1 MRERTIQSPRDLRRS
16 NRSLLLRRLYFDG
29 PLSRQDM
36 IDTMGLSAASV
47 SNVVADLVGDGIVVE
62 AGIAGSGAGRP
73 RTLLRVDTEGRFV
86 VGVDVAETRIQIKLL
101 TLDLRPRAG
110 VEIPLPDGCG
120 DAGVVVRGIAAGLRE
135 VMEEAG
141 AGAGQRP
148 VPPEAVLGVGV
159 GVPGVVEHRPEAVVY
174 GQTVGWDGIP
184 LERMLREHIDLPLF
198 VDNVAT
204 ALGQAEMWFGAGRGC
219 SDAVVALIGVGVGAC
234 VVTDGVPYRGAGRSA
249 GEWGHT
255 VVEVGGRRCRCGA
268 LGCLEA
274 YAGVGAIRERYRDLA
289 PAAELRRVGF
299 DALDEPAALAA
310 ILAAA
315 DGPAP
320 RPEAIDVLDE
330 AAVYLGAGIASLINL
345 FNPERILLGGW
356 AGLVLGPRLLPRIR
370 QVAAAY
376 ALRHAFRSTEIGLCG
391 LGSDAVARGAGTLP
405 VAAFLSAGGS
415 RSRRLPRA
423 EVRVG

>member
-1 MRERTIQSPRDLRRS
+1 VRERTIQSPRDLRRS

-47 SNVVADLVGDGIVVE
+47 SNVVADLVGDGVVVE
-62 AGIAGSGAGRP
+62 AGIAGSGGGRP
-73 RTLLRVDTEGRFV
+73 RTLLRVGTEDRFV
-86 VGVDVAETRIQIKLL
+86 VGVDVAETRIRIKLL

-120 DAGVVVRGIAAGLRE
+120 DAGVVVRAIAEGLRE
-135 VMEEAG
+135 VTASAG
-141 AGAGQRP
+141 AGRRP
-148 VPPEAVLGVGV
+148 IAPEAILGVGV
-159 GVPGVVEHRPEAVVY
+159 GVPAVVEHRPEAVVY

-184 LERMLREHIDLPLF
+184 LERMLREQIDLPLF
-198 VDNVAT
+198 IDNVAT

-219 SDAVVALIGVGVGAC
+219 SDAVVALIGVGIGAC
-234 VVTDGVPYRGAGRSA
+234 VITDGEPYRGVGRSA

-268 LGCLEA
+268 IGCLEA
-274 YAGVGAIRERYRDLA
+274 YAGVGAIRERYRELVADA
-289 PAAELRRVGF
+289 VLRREGF

-310 ILAAA
+310 IIAAA
-315 DGPAP
+315 DGPRP
-320 RPEAIDVLDE
+320 RAEAIAVLDE

-356 AGLVLGPRLLPRIR
+356 AGLVLGPRLLPRVR
-370 QVAAAY
+370 QVAAGY

-391 LGSDAVARGAGTLP
+391 LGPDAVARGAGTLP
-405 VAAFLSAGGS
+405 VAAFLSSGGA
-415 RSRRLPRA
+415 RSHRAMRA
-423 EVRVG
+423 EARVG